1 MIKRKTSQTYWEL
14 ESIYY
19 RACRITG
26 FKPDTEAYKDLDYK
40 DIYMNMV
47 KPATLFDGRNI
58 LDIDSIRT
66 IGFNAKGIGVG

>member
-26 FKPDTEAYKDLDYK
+26 CKPDTEAYKDLDYK
-40 DIYMNMV
+40 IAIIILKRLIV
-47 KPATLFDGRNI
+47 KTIA
-58 LDIDSIRT
+58 SI
-66 IGFNAKGIGVG
+66 

>member
-26 FKPDTEAYKDLDYK
+26 SQPDTEAYKELDYK
-40 DIYMNMV
+40 DAIIILKRLIV
-47 KPATLFDGRNI
+47 KTI
-58 LDIDSIRT
+58 SSI
-66 IGFNAKGIGVG
+66 